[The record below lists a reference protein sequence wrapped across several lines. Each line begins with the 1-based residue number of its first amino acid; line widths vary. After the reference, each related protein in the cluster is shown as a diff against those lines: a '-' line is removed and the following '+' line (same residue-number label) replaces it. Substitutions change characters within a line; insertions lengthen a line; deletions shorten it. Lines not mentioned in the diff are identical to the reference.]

1 MLVGGWGLVI
11 RRCADVHERGCFG
24 GAYGHPPRAMPC
36 HSGSLQNCLVP
47 LIEMA
52 LKWNRRGRRG
62 RRGSD
67 SLLSAPRPKRERPWA
82 CVAHHQTQVD
92 LTVSGECLRF
102 SSVPRDLFPSNGE
115 GQEGDG

>member
-11 RRCADVHERGCFG
+11 RRCADVHEGSRLDVHERGCFG

-52 LKWNRRGRRG
+52 LKWN
-62 RRGSD
+62 
-67 SLLSAPRPKRERPWA
+67 
-82 CVAHHQTQVD
+82 
-92 LTVSGECLRF
+92 
-102 SSVPRDLFPSNGE
+102 
-115 GQEGDG
+115 